1 MTDMWFLAACRAA
14 QVSRSVAPIVLCMP
28 LQADAI
34 QSSDLC
40 HSIIFSLEETGEE
53 CKRSSHSGCGCQYS
67 QASQCG
73 SRSRAPTGVRQAPR
87 TGFVAALL
95 FHLLQRI
102 VPGLL
107 FSQTSWLLFSDSQ
120 RSNPGTQLPRNLET
134 VWLLL
139 LEQQLC
145 CGCSHCLGIWRL

>member
-1 MTDMWFLAACRAA
+1 
-14 QVSRSVAPIVLCMP
+14 MP

-95 FHLLQRI
+95 FHLLQSI
-102 VPGLL
+102 IPGLL
-107 FSQTSWLLFSDSQ
+107 FSQTSGFCSLTPKGATLGHSY
-120 RSNPGTQLPRNLET
+120 PGIWKL
-134 VWLLL
+134 
-139 LEQQLC
+139 
-145 CGCSHCLGIWRL
+145 CGCCFRNNNCVVAAPIAWGSGDCRKIIIITRHL